1 MVFDTSLSPGI
12 KNGAETIIKS
22 DHIQRK
28 LMCLACRHHMMEI
41 LVSDVWNCGG
51 SKSLANLLFKK
62 LKNEWEIIHES
73 IPVTHR
79 RFD

>member
-41 LVSDVWNCGG
+41 LVSDVWN

-62 LKNEWEIIHES
+62 LKNEWENIDES